1 MINIMVKKVML
12 VTGAS
17 SGIGKACAEYFSEK
31 SWCVYGSSRSIKNS
45 DSYKFHSLTMDVKE
59 DQSVKEGI
67 KCILKNEGRI
77 DVVINCAGTGII
89 GAFEDTAI
97 EEAKSQFETNF
108 FGVHRVCKEVIP
120 VMRGQSSGFLIMIS
134 SLAGLSS
141 YPFLGF
147 YSASKFALEG
157 ISEAIRMELKP
168 FGIEVVLIEP
178 GTFHTNLSVNSV
190 RTKDS
195 LTRTTYKKRLEN
207 ALNMTAKAEAKAPD
221 LIIIPRLIDKI
232 MNKRIAP
239 RLRYKT
245 GLLSEK
251 FGMIIKKL
259 IPYKLYEYI
268 MMKAIGI

>member
-1 MINIMVKKVML
+1 MKKKVML

-17 SGIGKACAEYFSEK
+17 SGIGKACAEYFSY
-31 SWCVYGSSRSIKNS
+31 SNWSVYGASRSIKSS
-45 DSYKFHSLTMDVKE
+45 DSYTFNQVTIDVTAA
-59 DQSVKEGI
+59 QSVKEGI
-67 KCILKNEGRI
+67 NYILKNEGRI
-77 DVVINCAGTGII
+77 DVVINCAGTGIV

-97 EEAKSQFETNF
+97 EEAKWQFETNF

-120 VMRGQSSGFLIMIS
+120 VMRRQSSGYLIVIS
-134 SLAGLSS
+134 SLAGLSA

-157 ISEAIRMELKP
+157 LSEAIRMELKP
-168 FGIEVVLIEP
+168 FGIKVVLIEP
-178 GTFHTNLSVNSV
+178 GTFRTNLSVNSK

-195 LTRTTYKKRLEN
+195 LTKTTYKKQLEN

-232 MNKRIAP
+232 IKKHSFP

-245 GLLSEK
+245 GLFPEK
-251 FGMIIKKL
+251 LGVFLKKL
-259 IPYKLYEYI
+259 LPYKLYENI